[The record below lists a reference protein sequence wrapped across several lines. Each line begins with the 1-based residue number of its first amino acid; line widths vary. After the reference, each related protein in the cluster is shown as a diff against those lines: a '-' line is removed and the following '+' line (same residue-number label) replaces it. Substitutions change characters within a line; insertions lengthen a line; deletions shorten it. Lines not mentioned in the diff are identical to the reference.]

1 MKNYYDILGVNE
13 KATSAEITRAFKE
26 LAKQHHPDRGGDKD
40 RFQEIS
46 EAHDTLKNS
55 QKRHDYD
62 TMRKFGSRSTG
73 GGGQHP
79 FFNEDIFGDFF
90 SGFQGGDM
98 DFTSSFNFTR
108 GPGGER
114 IFRQTNT
121 HPRGNRNVQVRM
133 AISIKEAMMNSEKT
147 INYKLPSGRDE
158 FATVKIPAGVQHGVT
173 FKFSGMGD
181 DSIRNMPRGD
191 LMVVMSVL
199 DSDGYTRKGND
210 LYTDKTIDCFQAV
223 RGHEFNLRTLEDKII
238 KVKVPAGTQ
247 PGTLL
252 TLKGQ
257 GMPVHRTLNIRGN
270 LYVKIHILI
279 PQLSAADLKKIK
291 DL

>member
-1 MKNYYDILGVNE
+1 MKNYYDILGVSEDASNDQI
-13 KATSAEITRAFKE
+13 KKAFKDI
-26 LAKQHHPDRGGDKD
+26 AKKEHPDRGGDEA
-40 RFQEIS
+40 RFK
-46 EAHDTLKNS
+46 EANEAYDTLKSS

-62 TMRKFGSRSTG
+62 TMRKFGGTRQ

-90 SGFQGGDM
+90 SGFQNGDM
-98 DFTSSFNFTR
+98 DFGGKFNFTQ
-108 GPGGER
+108 GPGGAR
-114 IFRQTNT
+114 TFRSQ
-121 HPRGNRNVQVRM
+121 PRGNRNVQVRM
-133 AISIKEAMMNSEKT
+133 ALSIKEAMTQNDKT

-173 FKFSGMGD
+173 FKFPGMGD
-181 DSIRNMPRGD
+181 DAIKNVPRGD
-191 LMVVMSVL
+191 LMVIMSVL

-210 LYTDKTIDCFQAV
+210 LYTDKTIDCFQAI
-223 RGHEFNLRTLEDKII
+223 RGHDFNLKTLEDKII

-247 PGTLL
+247 ANTLL
-252 TLKGQ
+252 QVKGQ
-257 GMPVHRTLNIRGN
+257 GMPVHKTIGIRGN
-270 LYVKIHILI
+270 LYVKIHVLI

>member
-1 MKNYYDILGVNE
+1 MKNYYDVLGVNE
-13 KATSAEITRAFKE
+13 NSSSAEITKAFKE
-26 LAKQHHPDRGGDKD
+26 LAKKHHPDRGGDEAK
-40 RFQEIS
+40 FKEIN

-62 TMRKFGSRSTG
+62 TMRKFGTSGT
-73 GGGQHP
+73 GGQHP

-90 SGFQGGDM
+90 SGFGGGDM
-98 DFTSSFNFTR
+98 DFTGNFNFTR

-114 IFRQTNT
+114 VFKRTQ
-121 HPRGNRNVQVRM
+121 PRGNRNVQVRM
-133 AISIKEAMMNSEKT
+133 AVSIKEAMMNHEKT

-173 FKFSGMGD
+173 FKFAGMGD

-223 RGHEFNLRTLEDKII
+223 RGYEFNLKTLEDKII

-247 PGTLL
+247 PNTLL
-252 TLKGQ
+252 QVQGQ
-257 GMPVHRTLNIRGN
+257 GMPIHKTIGIRGN
-270 LYVKIHILI
+270 LYVKIHVLI

>member
-1 MKNYYDILGVNE
+1 MKNYYDILGVDE
-13 KATSAEITRAFKE
+13 KATSADITKAFKE
-26 LAKQHHPDRGGDKD
+26 LAKRHHPDRGGDKD
-40 RFQEIS
+40 KFQEIN

-73 GGGQHP
+73 GGSEHP

-90 SGFQGGDM
+90 SGFGADNGG
-98 DFTSSFNFTR
+98 FRFNFTGR
-108 GPGGER
+108 NGDER
-114 IFRQTNT
+114 VFRNVRSQ
-121 HPRGNRNVQVRM
+121 PSGNRNVQVRM
-133 AISIKEAMMNSEKT
+133 AISIKEAMTSRMKT
-147 INYKLPSGRDE
+147 ISYKLPSGREE
-158 FATVKIPAGVQHGVT
+158 FANVKIPAGVQHGVT

-191 LMVVMSVL
+191 LMVIMSVL
-199 DSDGYTRKGND
+199 DSDGFTRKGND

-223 RGHEFNLRTLEDKII
+223 RGYEFNMQTLEDKII

-252 TLKGQ
+252 TLKGL
-257 GMPVHRTLNIRGN
+257 GMPVHKTLNIRGN

-279 PQLSAADLKKIK
+279 PQLSAQDLKKIK

>member
-13 KATSAEITRAFKE
+13 QSTSAEITKAFKD

-40 RFQEIS
+40 RFQEIN

-62 TMRKFGSRSTG
+62 TMRKFGSTRQG
-73 GGGQHP
+73 GGEHP

-90 SGFQGGDM
+90 SGFGNEG
-98 DFTSSFNFTR
+98 FTFNFTGR
-108 GPGGER
+108 NGDER
-114 IFRQTNT
+114 IFRNVRQQ
-121 HPRGNRNVQVRM
+121 PRGNRNVQVRM
-133 AISIKEAMMNSEKT
+133 AISIKEAMMNNEKT

-279 PQLSAADLKKIK
+279 PQLSAQDLKKIK

>member
-1 MKNYYDILGVNE
+1 MKNYYEVLGVDE
-13 KATSAEITRAFKE
+13 KATSAEITKAFKD
-26 LAKQHHPDRGGDKD
+26 LAKKHHPDRGGDEAK
-40 RFQEIS
+40 FKEIN
-46 EAHDTLKNS
+46 EAHDTLKSS

-62 TMRKFGSRSTG
+62 TMRKFGGSST
-73 GGGQHP
+73 GGQHP

-90 SGFQGGDM
+90 SGFGGGDM
-98 DFTSSFNFTR
+98 DFGGNFNFTR

-114 IFRQTNT
+114 IFRQNRQT
-121 HPRGNRNVQVRM
+121 RGNRNVQVRM
-133 AISIKEAMMNSEKT
+133 AVSIKEAMNNNEKT

-173 FKFSGMGD
+173 FKFQGMGD

-210 LYTDKTIDCFQAV
+210 LYTDKTIDCFQAI
-223 RGHEFNLRTLEDKII
+223 RGHEFNLKTLEDKII

-247 PGTLL
+247 PGTML

-257 GMPVHRTLNIRGN
+257 GMPVHRTVGIRGN
-270 LYVKIHILI
+270 LYVKVHILI
-279 PQLSAADLKKIK
+279 PQLSAQDLKKIK

>member
-1 MKNYYDILGVNE
+1 MKNYYDVLGVNE
-13 KATSAEITRAFKE
+13 QSTSAEITKAFKE
-26 LAKQHHPDRGGDKD
+26 LAKKHHPDRGGDESK
-40 RFQEIS
+40 FKEIN

-62 TMRKFGSRSTG
+62 TMRKFGTTST
-73 GGGQHP
+73 GGQHP

-90 SGFQGGDM
+90 SGFSGGDM
-98 DFTSSFNFTR
+98 DFGGSFNFTR

-114 IFRQTNT
+114 IFRQNRQR
-121 HPRGNRNVQVRM
+121 RGNRNVQVRM
-133 AISIKEAMMNSEKT
+133 AVSIKEAMTHNEKT

-173 FKFSGMGD
+173 FKFQGMGD
-181 DSIRNMPRGD
+181 DSIKNVPRGD

-210 LYTDKTIDCFQAV
+210 LYTDKTIDCFQAI
-223 RGHEFNLRTLEDKII
+223 RGYEFNLKTLEDKII

-247 PGTLL
+247 PGTML

-257 GMPVHRTLNIRGN
+257 GMPVHKTIGIRGN

-279 PQLSAADLKKIK
+279 PQLSAADLKRIK

>member
-1 MKNYYDILGVNE
+1 MKNYYDILGVKEDASNE
-13 KATSAEITRAFKE
+13 QIKKAFKDI
-26 LAKQHHPDRGGDKD
+26 AKKEHPDRGGNEA
-40 RFQEIS
+40 RFK
-46 EAHDTLKNS
+46 EANEAYDTLKNS

-62 TMRKFGSRSTG
+62 TMRKFGGTNT
-73 GGGQHP
+73 GGQHP

-90 SGFQGGDM
+90 SGFSGGDM
-98 DFTSSFNFTR
+98 DFGGSFNFTR

-114 IFRQTNT
+114 IFRQNRQ
-121 HPRGNRNVQVRM
+121 PRGNRNVQVRM
-133 AISIKEAMMNSEKT
+133 AISIKEAMMNNEKT

-173 FKFSGMGD
+173 FKFAGMGD
-181 DSIRNMPRGD
+181 DSIKNMPRGD

-210 LYTDKTIDCFQAV
+210 LHTDKTIDCFQAI
-223 RGHEFNLRTLEDKII
+223 RGTEFNLKTLEDNII

-247 PGTLL
+247 PGTILSV
-252 TLKGQ
+252 KGK
-257 GMPVHRTLNIRGN
+257 GMPVHKTLNIRGN

-279 PQLSAADLKKIK
+279 PQLSAQDLKKIK

>member
-1 MKNYYDILGVNE
+1 MKNYYDILGVDE
-13 KATSAEITRAFKE
+13 KATSADITRAFKE

-62 TMRKFGSRSTG
+62 TMRKFGSTRQG
-73 GGGQHP
+73 GGEHP

-90 SGFQGGDM
+90 SGFGNEG
-98 DFTSSFNFTR
+98 FTFNFTGR
-108 GPGGER
+108 NGDER
-114 IFRQTNT
+114 IFRNVRNQ
-121 HPRGNRNVQVRM
+121 PRGNRNVQVRM

-147 INYKLPSGRDE
+147 INYKLPSGREE

-199 DSDGYTRKGND
+199 DSDGYTRKVND

-223 RGHEFNLRTLEDKII
+223 RGHEFNLKTLDDKII

-252 TLKGQ
+252 TLKGL
-257 GMPVHRTLNIRGN
+257 GMPVHKTLNIRGN

>member
-1 MKNYYDILGVNE
+1 MKNYYEVLGVDE
-13 KATSAEITRAFKE
+13 KATSAEITKAFKN
-26 LAKQHHPDRGGDKD
+26 LAKTHHPDRGGDEAK
-40 RFQEIS
+40 FKEIN
-46 EAHDTLKNS
+46 EAHDTLKSS

-62 TMRKFGSRSTG
+62 TMRKFGGTGTG
-73 GGGQHP
+73 GEHP

-90 SGFQGGDM
+90 SGFGGGNT
-98 DFTSSFNFTR
+98 DFSFNFTK

-114 IFRQTNT
+114 IFRQNRQ
-121 HPRGNRNVQVRM
+121 PRGNRNVQVRM
-133 AISIKEAMMNSEKT
+133 AVSIKEAMSNNEKT
-147 INYKLPSGRDE
+147 INYKLPSGREE
-158 FATVKIPAGVQHGVT
+158 FATVRIPAGVQHGAT

-223 RGHEFNLRTLEDKII
+223 RGHEFNLKTLDDNII

-247 PGTLL
+247 PNTILQVQGR
-252 TLKGQ
+252 
-257 GMPVHRTLNIRGN
+257 GMPIHKTVGIRGN
-270 LYVKIHILI
+270 LYVKIHVLI
-279 PQLSAADLKKIK
+279 PQLSTADLKKIK

>member
-1 MKNYYDILGVNE
+1 MKNYYDVLGVDE
-13 KATSAEITRAFKE
+13 KATSAEITKAFKD
-26 LAKQHHPDRGGDKD
+26 LAKKHHPDRGGDEAK
-40 RFQEIS
+40 FKEIN
-46 EAHDTLKNS
+46 EAHDTLKSS

-62 TMRKFGSRSTG
+62 TMRKFGSTST
-73 GGGQHP
+73 GGQHP

-90 SGFQGGDM
+90 SGFSGGDM
-98 DFTSSFNFTR
+98 DFGGSFNFTR

-114 IFRQTNT
+114 IFRQNRQT
-121 HPRGNRNVQVRM
+121 RGNRNVQVRM
-133 AISIKEAMMNSEKT
+133 AVSIKEAMNHNEKT

-173 FKFSGMGD
+173 FKFQGMGD
-181 DSIRNMPRGD
+181 DSIKNMPRGD

-223 RGHEFNLRTLEDKII
+223 RGYEFNLKTLEDKII

-247 PGTLL
+247 PGTML

-257 GMPVHRTLNIRGN
+257 GMPVHKTIGIRGN
-270 LYVKIHILI
+270 LYVKIHVLI